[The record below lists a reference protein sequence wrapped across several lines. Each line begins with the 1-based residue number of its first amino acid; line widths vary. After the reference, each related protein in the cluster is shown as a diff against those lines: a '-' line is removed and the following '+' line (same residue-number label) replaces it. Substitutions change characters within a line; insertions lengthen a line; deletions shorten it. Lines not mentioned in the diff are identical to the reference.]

1 MEETKKTPTLPL
13 VKLDTKYKL
22 VIPPFVEQKIRHLCN
37 RVWEKEWSGT
47 LFYKAEGSF
56 EDGSLVIT
64 CADIFVMD
72 IGTAGYT
79 EFDMS
84 PDVITYMT
92 EHPELM
98 ECQMG
103 LIHSHNN
110 MSTFFSGTDTA
121 TLKEEG
127 RDRNHFVSLIVNN
140 AGSYTAAITRKVK
153 SKRTVNET
161 FSYESFEGV
170 LVEATDSWEEEVE
183 EIQYFHLDITKEGN
197 VYSFPDVDA
206 RLAEIKKAKE
216 AKAKTQPYTQGTLFP
231 GRGSAG
237 GNSKYQEG
245 FSQTPKAV
253 VQQPQ
258 LPFDARE
265 IESEPP
271 FEPADG
277 VVPDQDVKA
286 DPKLIHSLCLQ
297 LLTGS
302 VMIPNESKIDIK
314 RWVNSMKSVIERRFG
329 TGTEGLKMY
338 QGFIESLVEFL
349 VWNSEDPALTN
360 MVDDDYMMT
369 VIAADM
375 FEYLGTLPQNTYTK
389 ICQSALLTY
398 VS

>member
-37 RVWEKEWSGT
+37 RVWEKEWSGA
-47 LFYKAEGSF
+47 LFYKVEGSF
-56 EDGSLVIT
+56 EEGSLVIT

-72 IGTAGYT
+72 IGSATYT

-84 PDVITYMT
+84 PDIMTYMI

-110 MSTFFSGTDTA
+110 MSTFFSGTDIA

-140 AGSYTAAITRKVK
+140 IGSYTAAITRKVE
-153 SKRTVNET
+153 SKRVVNET

-170 LVEATDSWEEEVE
+170 RIEAADSWEEEVE
-183 EIQYFHLDITKEGN
+183 ELQYFHLDITKEGN
-197 VYSFPDVDA
+197 TYSFPDVDA
-206 RLAEIKKAKE
+206 RLTEIKKAKE
-216 AKAKTQPYTQGTLFP
+216 AKAKTQPYAQGTLFLKDYP
-231 GRGSAG
+231 GSS
-237 GNSKYQEG
+237 NKCQEG
-245 FSQTPKAV
+245 FSHTPKSV
-253 VQQPQ
+253 VEQPK

-271 FEPADG
+271 FEPTDD

-314 RWVNSMKSVIERRFG
+314 RWVNSMKSVIEKRFG
-329 TGTEGLKMY
+329 TGAEGLKMY

-349 VWNSEDPALTN
+349 VWNSEDPALAN
-360 MVDDDYMMT
+360 IVDADYMMS

-398 VS
+398 IL

>member
-1 MEETKKTPTLPL
+1 MEETKKTPVLSL

-22 VIPPFVEQKIRHLCN
+22 IIPPFVEQKIRHLCN
-37 RVWEKEWSGT
+37 RVWDKEWSGT
-47 LFYKAEGSF
+47 LFYKVEGSF

-72 IGTAGYT
+72 IGNATYT

-84 PDVITYMT
+84 PDVMTYMT

-153 SKRTVNET
+153 SKRIVNET

-183 EIQYFHLDITKEGN
+183 ELQYFHLDITKEGN
-197 VYSFPDVDA
+197 NYSFPDVDA

-216 AKAKTQPYTQGTLFP
+216 AKAKTQKPYTQGTLFP
-231 GRGSAG
+231 KE
-237 GNSKYQEG
+237 GNNKYQEG
-245 FSQTPKAV
+245 FTQTPKTV
-253 VQQPQ
+253 VQPQ
-258 LPFDARE
+258 LPFDAKE

-271 FEPADG
+271 FEPAEG

-314 RWVNSMKSVIERRFG
+314 RWVNSMKSVVERRFG
-329 TGTEGLKMY
+329 AGNAGLKAY
-338 QGFIESLVEFL
+338 QGFIESMVEFL
-349 VWNSEDPALTN
+349 VWDSEDPALAN
-360 MVDDDYMMT
+360 IVDGDYMMT

-375 FEYLGTLPQNTYTK
+375 FEYIGTLPENTYTK

-398 VS
+398 IQ

>member
-13 VKLDTKYKL
+13 VKLDTKYKMI
-22 VIPPFVEQKIRHLCN
+22 IPPFVEQKIRHLCN

-84 PDVITYMT
+84 PDVMTYMT

-110 MSTFFSGTDTA
+110 MSTFFSATDTA

-153 SKRTVNET
+153 SKRVVNET

-170 LVEATDSWEEEVE
+170 LVEATDNWEEEVE

-197 VYSFPDVDA
+197 NYSFPDVDT

-216 AKAKTQPYTQGTLFP
+216 AKKKQH
-231 GRGSAG
+231 
-237 GNSKYQEG
+237 
-245 FSQTPKAV
+245 V
-253 VQQPQ
+253 
-258 LPFDARE
+258 
-265 IESEPP
+265 
-271 FEPADG
+271 
-277 VVPDQDVKA
+277 
-286 DPKLIHSLCLQ
+286 
-297 LLTGS
+297 
-302 VMIPNESKIDIK
+302 IDIK
-314 RWVNSMKSVIERRFG
+314 EVKVRYKIDTHDYEVRLKNIRKFITQGNKVKIVVMLRGREMQHSSLAIELANRFIADLANDPV
-329 TGTEGLKMY
+329 TVEKKPMVEGRNVTAWLAP
-338 QGFIESLVEFL
+338 QG
-349 VWNSEDPALTN
+349 N
-360 MVDDDYMMT
+360 
-369 VIAADM
+369 
-375 FEYLGTLPQNTYTK
+375 
-389 ICQSALLTY
+389 
-398 VS
+398 

>member
-1 MEETKKTPTLPL
+1 MEETKKTPALSL

-22 VIPPFVEQKIRHLCN
+22 VIPSFVEQKIRHLCN
-37 RVWEKEWSGT
+37 RVWEREWSGT

-84 PDVITYMT
+84 PEVMTYMT

-110 MSTFFSGTDTA
+110 MSTFFSNTDTA

-127 RDRNHFVSLIVNN
+127 RDRNHFISLIVNN
-140 AGSYTAAITRKVK
+140 AGSYTAAITRRVK

-183 EIQYFHLDITKEGN
+183 EIQYFHLDITKEGD
-197 VYSFPDVDA
+197 VYSFSDVDA

-216 AKAKTQPYTQGTLFP
+216 AKAKTRPYAQGTFLS
-231 GRGSAG
+231 GRSFAESSNRYL
-237 GNSKYQEG
+237 GN

-253 VQQPQ
+253 VEQPK

-314 RWVNSMKSVIERRFG
+314 KWVNSMKSVIERRFG
-329 TGTEGLKMY
+329 TDAKGLERY

-349 VWNSEDPALTN
+349 VWNSEDPTLTN

-369 VIAADM
+369 IIATDM
-375 FEYLGTLPQNTYTK
+375 FEYLCTLPQNTYTK

-398 VS
+398 IQ

>member
-1 MEETKKTPTLPL
+1 MEETKKTPVLSL

-37 RVWEKEWSGT
+37 RIWEKEWSGT
-47 LFYKAEGSF
+47 LFYTVEGSF
-56 EDGSLVIT
+56 EDGSLVVT

-72 IGTAGYT
+72 IGNATYT

-84 PDVITYMT
+84 PDVMTYMT

-127 RDRNHFVSLIVNN
+127 KDRNHFVSLIVNN

-153 SKRTVNET
+153 SKRVVNET

-170 LVEATDSWEEEVE
+170 LVEATDSWEVEVE
-183 EIQYFHLDITKEGN
+183 EIQYFHFDITKEGN
-197 VYSFPDVDA
+197 NYSFPDVDA

-231 GRGSAG
+231 KGNYTGSG
-237 GNSKYQEG
+237 FGYQTG

-253 VQQPQ
+253 VEQPQ

-271 FEPADG
+271 FNPVDG
-277 VVPDQDVKA
+277 VVADQDVKA

-302 VMIPNESKIDIK
+302 VMLPNESKIDIK
-314 RWVNSMKSVIERRFG
+314 RWVNSMKSVIEKRFG
-329 TGTEGLKMY
+329 TGKEGLKVY

-349 VWNSEDPALTN
+349 VWNSEDPALVN
-360 MVDDDYMMT
+360 IVDEDYMMT

-375 FEYLGTLPQNTYTK
+375 MEYIGTLPQNVYTK

-398 VS
+398 IQ

>member
-13 VKLDTKYKL
+13 VKLDTRYKL

-37 RVWEKEWSGT
+37 RVWEKEWSGA

-64 CADIFVMD
+64 CTDIFVMD
-72 IGTAGYT
+72 IGTVGYT

-84 PDVITYMT
+84 PDVMTYMT

-153 SKRTVNET
+153 SKRIVSET

-170 LVEATDSWEEEVE
+170 LVEATDNWEEEVE

-206 RLAEIKKAKE
+206 RLSEIKKAKE
-216 AKAKTQPYTQGTLFP
+216 AKAKTQSYTQGTFFP
-231 GRGSAG
+231 GRSYAVD
-237 GNSKYQEG
+237 NNKYQEG

-253 VQQPQ
+253 VGQPQ
-258 LPFDARE
+258 LPFDVKE

-271 FEPADG
+271 FEPAD

-314 RWVNSMKSVIERRFG
+314 RWVDSMKSVIERRFG
-329 TGTEGLKMY
+329 AGTEGLKMY
-338 QGFIESLVEFL
+338 QEFIESLVEFL
-349 VWNSEDPALTN
+349 VWNSEDSALASII
-360 MVDDDYMMT
+360 DADYMMT
-369 VIAADM
+369 VIATDM

-398 VS
+398 IS

>member
-1 MEETKKTPTLPL
+1 MEEIKKTPTLPL
-13 VKLDTKYKL
+13 VKLDTKYKI
-22 VIPPFVEQKIRHLCN
+22 VIPSFVEQKIRYLCN
-37 RVWEKEWSGT
+37 KVWEKEWSGT
-47 LFYKAEGSF
+47 LFYKEEGSF

-110 MSTFFSGTDTA
+110 MSTFFSSTDTA

-153 SKRTVNET
+153 SKRVVNET
-161 FSYESFEGV
+161 FTYESFNGIP
-170 LVEATDSWEEEVE
+170 VEATDYWEEDVE
-183 EIQYFHLDITKEGN
+183 EIQYFYLDITKEGN
-197 VYSFPDVDA
+197 DYSFSDVDT

-216 AKAKTQPYTQGTLFP
+216 AKAKPKSFSQSPSYVDSGYKDF
-231 GRGSAG
+231 GFG
-237 GNSKYQEG
+237 YQEAIMPH
-245 FSQTPKAV
+245 SKAV
-253 VQQPQ
+253 IEQPRLPLDKNDLNNH
-258 LPFDARE
+258 LPFDT
-265 IESEPP
+265 
-271 FEPADG
+271 ADG
-277 VVPDQDVKA
+277 VIEDQDIKA
-286 DPKLIHSLCLQ
+286 DPKLIKSLCLQ

-302 VMIPNESKIDIK
+302 VMLPNESKIDIK
-314 RWVNSMKSVIERRFG
+314 RWVNNMKSIVDKRFG
-329 TGTEGLKMY
+329 SDTTGLKLY
-338 QGFIESLVEFL
+338 KDFIESLTEFL
-349 VWNSEDPALTN
+349 VWNTEDPLLA
-360 MVDDDYMMT
+360 DIIDKDYMMT
-369 VIAADM
+369 VIATDM
-375 FEYLGTLPQNTYTK
+375 LEYIGTLPQNTYTK

-398 VS
+398 IS

>member
-1 MEETKKTPTLPL
+1 MEEIKKTLTLPL

-22 VIPPFVEQKIRHLCN
+22 IIPTFVEQKIRHLCN
-37 RVWEKEWSGT
+37 MVWEKEWSGT

-72 IGTAGYT
+72 IGTVGYT

-84 PDVITYMT
+84 PDVMTYMT
-92 EHPELM
+92 KHPELM
-98 ECQMG
+98 ECQIG
-103 LIHSHNN
+103 LVHSHHS
-110 MSTFFSGTDTA
+110 MSTFFSQTDTT

-127 RDRNHFVSLIVNN
+127 KDRNHFVSLIVNN

-153 SKRTVNET
+153 SKRIVNET
-161 FSYESFEGV
+161 FSYESFEGAI
-170 LVEATDSWEEEVE
+170 VEATDSWEEEVE
-183 EIQYFHLDITKEGN
+183 EIQYFYLDIIKEDN
-197 VYSFPDVDA
+197 NYSFPDVDA

-216 AKAKTQPYTQGTLFP
+216 AKAKTQPYTQGTFFP
-231 GRGSAG
+231 KGYAG
-237 GNSKYQEG
+237 GDNKYQEY
-245 FSQTPKAV
+245 FSQTPKAI

-258 LPFDARE
+258 LPFDAKE

-286 DPKLIHSLCLQ
+286 DPKFIHSLCLQ

-314 RWVNSMKSVIERRFG
+314 RWVNGMKSVVERRFG
-329 TGTEGLKMY
+329 TGNAGLKSY
-338 QGFIESLVEFL
+338 QDFIECMVEFL
-349 VWNSEDPALTN
+349 VWNSEDLTLVN
-360 MVDDDYMMT
+360 MIDADYMMT
-369 VIAADM
+369 VIAGGM

>member
-1 MEETKKTPTLPL
+1 MEETTKTPALSL

-22 VIPPFVEQKIRHLCN
+22 VIPTFVEQKIRHLCN

-47 LFYKAEGSF
+47 LFYKVEGSF

-72 IGTAGYT
+72 IGSATYT

-84 PDVITYMT
+84 PDVMTYMT

-153 SKRTVNET
+153 SKREVNEV
-161 FSYESFEGV
+161 FSYESFDGV
-170 LVEATDSWEEEVE
+170 LIESTDKWTEEVE
-183 EIQYFHLDITKEGN
+183 ELQYFMLDITKEGAN
-197 VYSFPDVDA
+197 YSFPDVDA

-216 AKAKTQPYTQGTLFP
+216 AKAKTAPYTTTNYGQGYNKVQSQAVSTPKVVTQKTLFDEME
-231 GRGSAG
+231 GSD
-237 GNSKYQEG
+237 K
-245 FSQTPKAV
+245 
-253 VQQPQ
+253 
-258 LPFDARE
+258 LPFETAE
-265 IESEPP
+265 
-271 FEPADG
+271 

-314 RWVNSMKSVIERRFG
+314 KWANSMKSVVERRFG
-329 TGTEGLKMY
+329 VGTEGLKSY
-338 QGFIESLVEFL
+338 QTFIESMVEFL
-349 VWNSEDPALTN
+349 VWDTEDLTLAN
-360 MVDDDYMMT
+360 MVDQDYMMQ
-369 VIAADM
+369 VIAGDM
-375 FEYLGTLPQNTYTK
+375 LDYLGKLPQNTYTK
-389 ICQSALLTY
+389 ICQSALITY
-398 VS
+398 IS

>member
-13 VKLDTKYKL
+13 VKLDTKYKMI
-22 VIPPFVEQKIRHLCN
+22 IPSFVEQKIRHLCN

-79 EFDMS
+79 EFDIS
-84 PDVITYMT
+84 PDVMTYMT

-110 MSTFFSGTDTA
+110 MSTFFSDTDTA

-153 SKRTVNET
+153 SKRVVNET

-170 LVEATDSWEEEVE
+170 LVEATDNWEEEVE

-197 VYSFPDVDA
+197 NYSFPDVDA

-216 AKAKTQPYTQGTLFP
+216 AKAKTQPYQGSY
-231 GRGSAG
+231 GKGYAG
-237 GNSKYQEG
+237 NNKYQETLPT
-245 FSQTPKAV
+245 TPKTV
-253 VQQPQ
+253 VQPT
-258 LPFDARE
+258 LPFPVTE
-265 IESEPP
+265 IESAPP
-271 FEPADG
+271 FEPVDG
-277 VVPDQDVKA
+277 VVDDQDVKA

-329 TGTEGLKMY
+329 TGTEGLKVY
-338 QGFIESLVEFL
+338 QGFIESMTEFL
-349 VWNSEDPALTN
+349 VWNTQDPDLVN
-360 MVDDDYMMT
+360 IIDGDYMMT
-369 VIAADM
+369 VIATDM
-375 FEYLGTLPQNTYTK
+375 LEYIGTLPQNTYTK

-398 VS
+398 I

>member
-37 RVWEKEWSGT
+37 RVWEKEWSGI

-84 PDVITYMT
+84 PDVMTYMT

-161 FSYESFEGV
+161 FSYESFERV

-216 AKAKTQPYTQGTLFP
+216 AKAKAQPYTQGTLFP
-231 GRGSAG
+231 GRGYAG
-237 GNSKYQEG
+237 GNNKYQEG

-258 LPFDARE
+258 LPFDAKE

>member
-1 MEETKKTPTLPL
+1 MEETKKTPALSL
-13 VKLDTKYKL
+13 VKLDTRYKL
-22 VIPPFVEQKIRHLCN
+22 VISPFVEQKIRHLCN

-47 LFYKAEGSF
+47 LFYKVEGSF

-140 AGSYTAAITRKVK
+140 AGSYTAAITRRVK
-153 SKRTVNET
+153 SKREV
-161 FSYESFEGV
+161 SESFNYKSFDGV
-170 LVEATDSWEEEVE
+170 LIESTDNWTEEVE
-183 EIQYFHLDITKEGN
+183 EIQYFMLDITKEGAN
-197 VYSFPDVDA
+197 YSFSDVDA

-216 AKAKTQPYTQGTLFP
+216 AKAKTATTTNYGQGFNNYGKTQEHTISTPKVVLQRTLFDDMEV
-231 GRGSAG
+231 
-237 GNSKYQEG
+237 NDK
-245 FSQTPKAV
+245 
-253 VQQPQ
+253 
-258 LPFDARE
+258 LPFDTAE
-265 IESEPP
+265 
-271 FEPADG
+271 

-302 VMIPNESKIDIK
+302 IMIPNESKIDIK
-314 RWVNSMKSVIERRFG
+314 KWVNSMKSVVERRFG
-329 TGTEGLKMY
+329 VGTESLKSY
-338 QGFIESLVEFL
+338 KDFIESMVEFL
-349 VWNSEDPALTN
+349 VWNTEDLTLAN
-360 MVDDDYMMT
+360 MVDQDYMMQI
-369 VIAADM
+369 IASDM
-375 FEYLGTLPQNTYTK
+375 LEYLGTLPQNIYTK
-389 ICQSALLTY
+389 ICQSALITY
-398 VS
+398 IS

>member
-1 MEETKKTPTLPL
+1 M
-13 VKLDTKYKL
+13 
-22 VIPPFVEQKIRHLCN
+22 
-37 RVWEKEWSGT
+37 
-47 LFYKAEGSF
+47 
-56 EDGSLVIT
+56 
-64 CADIFVMD
+64 
-72 IGTAGYT
+72 
-79 EFDMS
+79 
-84 PDVITYMT
+84 
-92 EHPELM
+92 
-98 ECQMG
+98 
-103 LIHSHNN
+103 
-110 MSTFFSGTDTA
+110 TFFSGTDTS

-153 SKRTVNET
+153 SKRIVNEA
-161 FSYESFEGV
+161 FFYESFEGV

-197 VYSFPDVDA
+197 TYSFPDVDA

-216 AKAKTQPYTQGTLFP
+216 TKAKTQPYTQGTLFP
-231 GRGSAG
+231 KGYAG

>member
-1 MEETKKTPTLPL
+1 MEETKKTLTLPL

-22 VIPPFVEQKIRHLCN
+22 IIPPFVEQKIRHLCN

-56 EDGSLVIT
+56 EDGSLIIT

-84 PDVITYMT
+84 PDVMAYMT

-153 SKRTVNET
+153 SKRTVNEA
-161 FSYESFEGV
+161 FSYESFKGV
-170 LVEATDSWEEEVE
+170 PVEATDSWEEEVE
-183 EIQYFHLDITKEGN
+183 EIQYFYLDIIKEGN
-197 VYSFPDVDA
+197 TYSFPDVDV

-216 AKAKTQPYTQGTLFP
+216 AKAKTQSHTQGTLFL
-231 GRGSAG
+231 RRDYEG
-237 GNSKYQEG
+237 GNNKYQEG
-245 FSQTPKAV
+245 FSQTPKV
-253 VQQPQ
+253 VVEQPKF
-258 LPFDARE
+258 PFDAKE
-265 IESEPP
+265 IESEHT

-277 VVPDQDVKA
+277 VVLDQDVKA

-314 RWVNSMKSVIERRFG
+314 KWVNSMKSVIERRFG

-349 VWNSEDPALTN
+349 VWNSEDPTLTN

>member
-13 VKLDTKYKL
+13 VKLDTKYKMI
-22 VIPPFVEQKIRHLCN
+22 IPPFVEQKIRHLCN

-84 PDVITYMT
+84 PDVMTYMT

-110 MSTFFSGTDTA
+110 MSTFFSVTDTA

-153 SKRTVNET
+153 SKRVVNET

-170 LVEATDSWEEEVE
+170 LIEATDNWEEKVE
-183 EIQYFHLDITKEGN
+183 EIQYFYLDITKEGN
-197 VYSFPDVDA
+197 NYSFSDVDA

-216 AKAKTQPYTQGTLFP
+216 AKAKTQPYQGNY
-231 GRGSAG
+231 GKGYAGS
-237 GNSKYQEG
+237 NKYQETLPT
-245 FSQTPKAV
+245 TPKTV
-253 VQQPQ
+253 VQPT
-258 LPFDARE
+258 LPFPATE
-265 IESEPP
+265 IESAPP
-271 FEPADG
+271 FEPVDG
-277 VVPDQDVKA
+277 VVDDQDVKA

-302 VMIPNESKIDIK
+302 IMIPNESKIDIK

-329 TGTEGLKMY
+329 TGTEGLKVY
-338 QGFIESLVEFL
+338 QGFIESMVEFL
-349 VWNSEDPALTN
+349 VWDTQDPTLIN
-360 MVDDDYMMT
+360 VIDGDYMMT

-375 FEYLGTLPQNTYTK
+375 LEYIGTLPQNTYTK

-398 VS
+398 IS

>member
-22 VIPPFVEQKIRHLCN
+22 VIPSFVERKIRHLCN
-37 RVWEKEWSGT
+37 RVWEKEWSGA

-72 IGTAGYT
+72 IGTVGYT

-84 PDVITYMT
+84 PDVMTYMT

-153 SKRTVNET
+153 SKRVVSET

-170 LVEATDSWEEEVE
+170 LVEATDNWEEEVE

-206 RLAEIKKAKE
+206 RLSEIKKAKE
-216 AKAKTQPYTQGTLFP
+216 AKAKTRSYTQGTFFP
-231 GRGSAG
+231 GRSYAV
-237 GNSKYQEG
+237 GNNKYQEG
-245 FSQTPKAV
+245 FSQTPKTV
-253 VQQPQ
+253 VGQPQ
-258 LPFDARE
+258 LPFDVKE

-271 FEPADG
+271 FEPAD
-277 VVPDQDVKA
+277 VVDQDVKA

-314 RWVNSMKSVIERRFG
+314 RWVDSMKSVIERRFG
-329 TGTEGLKMY
+329 AGTEGLKMY
-338 QGFIESLVEFL
+338 QEFIESLVEFL
-349 VWNSEDPALTN
+349 VWNSEDSALASII
-360 MVDDDYMMT
+360 DADYMMT
-369 VIAADM
+369 VIATDM

-398 VS
+398 IS

>member
-1 MEETKKTPTLPL
+1 MEETKKTPVLSL
-13 VKLDTKYKL
+13 VKLDTRYKL
-22 VIPPFVEQKIRHLCN
+22 IIPPFVEQKIRHLCN

-56 EDGSLVIT
+56 EDGSLVII

-84 PDVITYMT
+84 PDVMTYMT

-98 ECQMG
+98 ECQIG
-103 LIHSHNN
+103 LVHSHHS
-110 MSTFFSGTDTA
+110 MSTFFSQTDTT

-127 RDRNHFVSLIVNN
+127 KDRNHFVSLIVNN

-153 SKRTVNET
+153 SKRVVNES
-161 FSYESFEGV
+161 FSYESFDGV
-170 LVEATDSWEEEVE
+170 LVEATDRWEEEVE

-197 VYSFPDVDA
+197 VYSFPDIDA
-206 RLAEIKKAKE
+206 RLVEIKKAKE
-216 AKAKTQPYTQGTLFP
+216 AKAKAQANIKGTFIPYTENNT
-231 GRGSAG
+231 
-237 GNSKYQEG
+237 KYKEYPVY
-245 FSQTPKAV
+245 TPKAI

-258 LPFDARE
+258 LPFDAKE
-265 IESEPP
+265 IESELP
-271 FEPADG
+271 FEPVND

-389 ICQSALLTY
+389 ICLSALLTY

>member
-13 VKLDTKYKL
+13 VKLDTKYKMI
-22 VIPPFVEQKIRHLCN
+22 IPPFVEQKIRHLCN

-84 PDVITYMT
+84 PDVMTYMT

-153 SKRTVNET
+153 SKRVVNET

-170 LVEATDSWEEEVE
+170 LVEATDNWEEEVE

-197 VYSFPDVDA
+197 NYSFPDVDA

-216 AKAKTQPYTQGTLFP
+216 AKAKTQPYQGSY
-231 GRGSAG
+231 GKGYAGS
-237 GNSKYQEG
+237 NKYQETLPT
-245 FSQTPKAV
+245 TPKTV
-253 VQQPQ
+253 VQPT
-258 LPFDARE
+258 LPFPATE
-265 IESEPP
+265 IESAPP
-271 FEPADG
+271 FEPVDG
-277 VVPDQDVKA
+277 VVDDQDVKA

-329 TGTEGLKMY
+329 TGTEGLKIY
-338 QGFIESLVEFL
+338 QGFIESMVEFL
-349 VWNSEDPALTN
+349 VWNTQDPTLVN
-360 MVDDDYMMT
+360 IIDGDYMMT

-375 FEYLGTLPQNTYTK
+375 LEYIGTLPQNTYTK
-389 ICQSALLTY
+389 VCQSALLTY
-398 VS
+398 IS